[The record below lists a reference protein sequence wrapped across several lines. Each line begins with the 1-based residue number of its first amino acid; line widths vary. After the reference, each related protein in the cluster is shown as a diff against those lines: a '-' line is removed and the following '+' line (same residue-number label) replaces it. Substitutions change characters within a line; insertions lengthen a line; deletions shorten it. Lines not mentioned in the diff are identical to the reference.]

1 MEQFSNEMGSV
12 FNDPNGDAQLPVPP
26 VSGEPVGG
34 HAEKESSPRIDAPDD
49 STPNSQG
56 VSKCEPS
63 APMVA
68 AAATEPTDALDDPTS
83 ADLAVEAGALAT
95 PAQGETHLCET
106 SDALDDPT
114 PSQGNPAKKT
124 VASKASHPSPAAN
137 GLGRTI
143 FSGDNIDCYLW
154 TEFDVEPLGIVNL
167 VKGADGRAYLVEH
180 DHPNP
185 LAHLI
190 RSSMCNSVI
199 SAMAAQKGKI
209 LTQPKTQELN
219 ARLQALALTT
229 ELTRDVWYRV
239 APIEGGIVL
248 DVGNAARTQL
258 KITGDGIE
266 TLKRVEAIHHVS
278 PILFRRTPT
287 MKSLPPLVE
296 EGDLGLLKKHVNL
309 NDIDRTLFIAWL
321 TYTMAHPKRD
331 GTSYVILVIQGDQG
345 SGKTSLCNNV
355 IIPLID
361 PSSVGVQTFPKTAKD
376 LGIVCENAHVACFDN
391 VRNFKADTSDLL
403 CMTSTRSTLSGRTL
417 YSDSEQ
423 YVDVLHGAIVLNGI
437 HSFVMQPDL
446 AERCLTVYTK
456 SLAGQYKTS
465 ATMKAE
471 LQADMPKIFRALLD
485 CIVGI
490 LRAMPNA
497 QTTAKERMADFVQW
511 LAAWEA
517 SQGVPGVYQRAYAES
532 LRESQYEMLRG
543 NSLAAA
549 VLEFA
554 EGLKSQTWTG
564 TPQQLLSELTDC
576 YNFAQYRSLDLP
588 VNVIALSKRLNAL
601 KASLR
606 SQGIHVQLSR
616 GKERKITIRVAER
629 SGNDLHAT

>member
-1 MEQFSNEMGSV
+1 MEQFSNNMASA
-12 FNDPNGDAQLPVPP
+12 FNDLNGDTQPPFPP

-34 HAEKESSPRIDAPDD
+34 SREKESSPSIDAPDD
-49 STPNSQG
+49 STPTPQDVSNS
-56 VSKCEPS
+56 EPS

-68 AAATEPTDALDDPTS
+68 GDTTEPTDALDDPTS
-83 ADLAVEAGALAT
+83 ADLTAGAGKLAT
-95 PAQGETHLCET
+95 PAQEDTDFRET

-114 PSQGNPAKKT
+114 PSQVNPAQKT
-124 VASKASHPSPAAN
+124 GASKASHLSPAGN

-167 VKGADGRAYLVEH
+167 VKGTDGRAYLVEH
-180 DHPNP
+180 GHPNP
-185 LAHLI
+185 LAYLI

-209 LTQPKTQELN
+209 LTQTKAQELN

-266 TLKRVEAIHHVS
+266 TLNRVEAIHHVS

-296 EGDLGLLKKHVNL
+296 DGDLGLLKKHVNL
-309 NDIDRTLFIAWL
+309 SDIDRVLFIAWL
-321 TYTMAHPKRD
+321 TYTMAHPKRE

-345 SGKTSLCNNV
+345 SGKTSLCHNV
-355 IIPLID
+355 ILPLID
-361 PSSVGVQTFPKTAKD
+361 PSSSGVQSFPKSAKD
-376 LGIVCENAHVACFDN
+376 LGIVCESAHVACFDN

-423 YVDVLHGAIVLNGI
+423 YVDVLHGAIVMNGI

-465 ATMKAE
+465 AAMKAE
-471 LQADMPKIFRALLD
+471 LQADIPKIFRALLD

-497 QTTAKERMADFVQW
+497 QTTAQERMADFVQW
-511 LAAWEA
+511 LAAFEA
-517 SQGVPGVYQRAYAES
+517 SEGIPDVYRQAYRAS
-532 LRESQYEMLRG
+532 MQDGQYEMLRG

-549 VLEFA
+549 ILDFA
-554 EGLKSQTWTG
+554 DELKSPTWTG

-576 YNFAQYRSLDLP
+576 YNINQYRSLDLP

-616 GKERKITIRVAER
+616 GKERKITIQVSKNLRDEE
-629 SGNDLHAT
+629 ST